1 MSTSSSVIDTF
12 YGLADVAGDIDDDD
26 VNRWLGA
33 LVLLLAEE
41 VADRDRVAALARE
54 AATSVG
60 RSASPS
66 TTPQAKKE
74 EQP

>member
-1 MSTSSSVIDTF
+1 MSTPSRVIDTF
-12 YGLADVAGDIDDDD
+12 YGLVDVAEGIEDGD

-41 VADRDRVAALARE
+41 LGDPDRVAELAR
-54 AATSVG
+54 AAAISVD

-66 TTPQAKKE
+66 NTTQAEKE
-74 EQP
+74 EQR

>member
-1 MSTSSSVIDTF
+1 MSTSSPVIDTF
-12 YGLADVAGDIDDDD
+12 YGLAEVAGDIEDDD

-41 VADRDRVAALARE
+41 LGDRDRVTELARE
-54 AATSVG
+54 AATSVD
-60 RSASPS
+60 RSAGPA
-66 TTPQAKKE
+66 TTTQAEKE